1 MLNKSVLLETSFF
14 IRLLNPS
21 DPLARQAEGYFR
33 YFQQE
38 QYPMLIS
45 TVSIA
50 EFCVLGAL
58 DQLPL
63 KNLRVLPFNV
73 VHAVRAGEFAAAVF
87 ASKGRNLLL
96 NRNIIPNDTK
106 LFAQA
111 DSEASIG
118 YYLTS
123 DSESGKVHTL
133 LRQTG
138 QNPRFQFVDLKT
150 PHTEVFGTLGF

>member
-1 MLNKSVLLETSFF
+1 MTNKSVLLETSFF
-14 IRLLNPS
+14 IRLLNPD

-50 EFCVLGAL
+50 EFCVLGKL
-58 DQLPL
+58 DMLPL
-63 KNLRVLPFNV
+63 KNIRVLPFNTI
-73 VHAVRAGEFAAAVF
+73 HAVRAGEFAAAVF

-96 NRNIIPNDTK
+96 QRNIIPNDTK

-133 LRQTG
+133 LQQAE
-138 QNPRFQFVDLKT
+138 QNPRFQFVDLKI